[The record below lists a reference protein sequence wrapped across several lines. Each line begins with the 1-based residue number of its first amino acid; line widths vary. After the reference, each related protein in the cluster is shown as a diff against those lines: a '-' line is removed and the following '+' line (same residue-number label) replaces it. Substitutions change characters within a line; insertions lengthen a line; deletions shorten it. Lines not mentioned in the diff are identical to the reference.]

1 MEPRQITEDFSVSPQ
16 ITPEDIPAIAA
27 AGFRSIMCNRPDNE
41 EPGQPPESAVAEAAR
56 AAGLEIRAVPFS
68 SANMTEADVTAF
80 RDALDTMPK
89 PMLAYCRTGTRCTM
103 MWSLVNHDTLG
114 PETILRAT
122 SAAGY
127 DMSGLVAQLRARQ

>member
-1 MEPRQITEDFSVSPQ
+1 MEPRQITEDFSVAPQ

-27 AGFRSIMCNRPDNE
+27 AGFRSIMCNRPDGE
-41 EPGQPPESAVAEAAR
+41 EPGQPHEALVAEAAR
-56 AAGLEIRAVPFS
+56 AAGLEIVSVPFS
-68 SANMTEADVTAF
+68 SASMTEADVEAF
-80 RDALDTMPK
+80 RAALDGMPK

-103 MWSLVNHDTLG
+103 MWTLVNYDRLG

-127 DMSGLVAQLRARQ
+127 DMSGLVAQLRART

>member
-1 MEPRQITEDFSVSPQ
+1 MDPHQITEDFSVSPQ

-27 AGFRSIMCNRPDNE
+27 AGFRSIMCNRPDGE
-41 EPGQPPESAVAEAAR
+41 EPGQPDEAAVAEAAR
-56 AAGLEIRAVPFS
+56 AAGLEMRAVPFT
-68 SANMTEADVTAF
+68 SATMTEADVTAF
-80 RDALDTMPK
+80 REALETMPK

-103 MWSLVNHDTLG
+103 MWSLVSYDTLG

-127 DMSGLVAQLRARQ
+127 DMSGLVAQLQSRK

>member
-1 MEPRQITEDFSVSPQ
+1 MQPRQITEDFSVAPQ
-16 ITPEDIPAIAA
+16 ITPGDIPAIAA
-27 AGFRSIMCNRPDNE
+27 AGFRTIMCNRPDDE
-41 EPGQPPESAVAEAAR
+41 EPGQPPEAAVAEAAR
-56 AAGLEIRAVPFS
+56 AAGLEICSVPFS
-68 SANMTEADVTAF
+68 SATMTESDVTAF
-80 RDALDTMPK
+80 RDALDEMPK

-103 MWSLVNHDTLG
+103 MWSLVNYDALG

>member
-1 MEPRQITEDFSVSPQ
+1 MEPRQITADFSVSPQ

-27 AGFRSIMCNRPDNE
+27 AGFRTIMCNRPDDE
-41 EPGQPPESAVAEAAR
+41 EPGQPDEAAVAEAAR
-56 AAGLEIRAVPFS
+56 AAGLEMCAVPFS
-68 SANMTEADVTAF
+68 SASMTEADVAAF
-80 RDALDTMPK
+80 RAALDEMPM

-103 MWSLVNHDTLG
+103 MWSLVNYDALG

>member
-27 AGFRSIMCNRPDNE
+27 AGFRTIMCNRPDDE
-41 EPGQPPESAVAEAAR
+41 EPGQPDEAAVAEAAR
-56 AAGLEIRAVPFS
+56 AAGLEMCAVPFS
-68 SANMTEADVTAF
+68 SASMTEADVAAF
-80 RDALDTMPK
+80 RAALDEMPM

-103 MWSLVNHDTLG
+103 MWSLVNYDALG

>member
-1 MEPRQITEDFSVSPQ
+1 MDPRRITEDFFVAPRVA
-16 ITPEDIPAIAA
+16 PEDMPAIAE
-27 AGFRSIMCNRPDNE
+27 AGFRTIMCNRPDDE
-41 EPGQPPESAVAEAAR
+41 EPGQPDEAAVAEAAR
-56 AAGLEIRAVPFS
+56 AAGLEMCAVPFS
-68 SANMTEADVTAF
+68 SASMTEADVAAF
-80 RDALDTMPK
+80 RAALDEMPM

-103 MWSLVNHDTLG
+103 MWSLVNYDALG